1 MSGLPLPCSDLTQA
15 TINGQHQAEQFITDL
30 SAKCPVGD
38 DLHYIVNRHTQ
49 QLSDEHDAFLRGF
62 LRAIQKRLEALQ

>member
-1 MSGLPLPCSDLTQA
+1 MSAATLTQA
-15 TINGQHQAEQFITDL
+15 TIDGQHQAEQFITDL

-49 QLSDEHDAFLRGF
+49 QLSAEHDAFVRGF
-62 LRAIQKRLEALQ
+62 LRRLQKELEKRA

>member
-1 MSGLPLPCSDLTQA
+1 MSATQS
-15 TINGQHQAEQFITDL
+15 TINGQLAAEKFIVDL

-38 DLHYIVNRHTQ
+38 DLHYLVNQLTQ
-49 QLSDEHDAFLRGF
+49 QLSAEHDAFLRGF